1 MADRSIMVTLRAN
14 VSDFKRQMGIAKE
27 SLGDL
32 EKRAGGVEKVAGT
45 FTGKLVQSAR
55 LQSDSWNAVGDHLTK
70 VGIAT
75 TALSAGTLAVGISY
89 NQLQQ
94 SSRAA
99 LSTLLG
105 GAQAANAQM
114 DQLDAFAKTS
124 PFAKDVF
131 IKAQQQMLGFGIE
144 AQKVVPYLS
153 AINEAVAATGGSNQD
168 IAELT
173 RIFSQV
179 QAAAKITATDLMQFG
194 QRGVD
199 AATLIGSQMGK
210 TGAEIRQEITAGT
223 LDAGVALDALAA
235 GMQDRF
241 GGASAAVK
249 DTMAGAFDRVKAAF
263 RDLASTLA
271 TPLVDP
277 EGGGFLV
284 DLTNGLAD
292 FLRTVEAAPGPLKQI
307 IFYGGSLVGVL
318 ALLSGGMM
326 KGGTAVI
333 NYREHVATLAETFP
347 RLASAVK
354 VANVA
359 LGAIG
364 AALAVAT
371 VAWGLYAKV
380 QAEDAAAVEGHRS
393 AAEELRGTL
402 EATTGAI
409 TAQTRELIINRLEAS
424 GALAAYTN
432 LGGAAGDLAD
442 VVLGNAEAT
451 ARYSELMREHGKAV
465 DLGVDSYIAYSGEA
479 KTVDDAVGSMATQ
492 LGMAKDATERITEE
506 TEGATSGLHDFAAA
520 QEAATAV
527 IQAARDAINA
537 QADALET
544 LRNQTMGA
552 ERSAIALEESMV
564 KLSDAVSTNGA
575 TIDINTEAGRNNRS
589 AILDA
594 IDATNKH
601 AQSMLDSGSSYG
613 EVKKHLE
620 TSRQRMIE
628 MGVGAGIAEGD
639 MIALVDSMLM
649 VPKEVS
655 SKVYVETGQALSAIA
670 AVNSKLNAINGKT
683 AYAQIR
689 VLGQGAVATGG
700 PVTPLA
706 EAVQRVQ
713 YRAGGGRVTGPGGPT
728 DDLVPAMGP
737 NGTRFQLSDGEWIIN
752 AAAAAQQGP
761 AAMAAL
767 NAGAATI
774 QYKTSDTAPTA
785 SRHYVPALRS
795 TSGFGAMGATMIAGT
810 VGLTGKLDVGG
821 SLVDLVDA
829 RLDFAGA
836 QLDLAGRAL

>member
-1 MADRSIMVTLRAN
+1 MVTLKAN
-14 VSDFKRQMGIAKE
+14 VNDFKRQMGKATE

-32 EKRAGGVEKVAGT
+32 EKRAGGAEKVAGT
-45 FTGKLVQSAR
+45 AMGKIAQSAR
-55 LQSDSWNAVGDHLTK
+55 LQADSWDAVGGSLTK
-70 VGIAT
+70 AGVAT
-75 TALSAGTLAVGISY
+75 MALSAVVLKTGISY
-89 NQLQQ
+89 NTLQQ
-94 SSRAA
+94 TSRAA
-99 LSTLLG
+99 LTTLLG
-105 GAQAANAQM
+105 GAEQANAQM
-114 DQLDAFAKTS
+114 DKLDAFAKTS

-131 IKAQQQMLGFGIE
+131 IQAQQQMLGFGIE
-144 AQKVVPYLS
+144 AKKVIPYLS

-199 AATLIGSQMGK
+199 AATLIGSEMGK
-210 TGAEIRQEITAGT
+210 SGAQIRSEITAGT
-223 LDAGVALDALAA
+223 LDAGQALDALAA

-241 GGASAAVK
+241 GGASAMVK
-249 DTMAGAFDRVKAAF
+249 DTMGGAIDRVKAAF

-277 EGGGFLV
+277 NGGGFLV
-284 DLTNGLAD
+284 DMTNGLAD
-292 FLRTVEAAPGPLKQI
+292 FLRTIEAAPGPLKQI
-307 IFYGGSLVGVL
+307 IFYGG
-318 ALLSGGMM
+318 ALLGVVALLGGAMM

-333 NYREHVATLAETFP
+333 NYRAHLATLAETFP
-347 RLASAVK
+347 KLATAVK

-364 AALAVAT
+364 AALAIAT

-506 TEGATSGLHDFAAA
+506 TEGATEGLHDFAAA

-649 VPKEVS
+649 IPKEVS
-655 SKVYVETGQALSAIA
+655 SKVTVSVGAALSAIA
-670 AVNSKLNAINGKT
+670 AVNSKLNAIDGKT
-683 AYAQIR
+683 AYAQIK
-689 VLGQGAVATGG
+689 VYGQGAVATGG
-700 PVTPLA
+700 PVGPLA
-706 EAVQRVQ
+706 DVVRRVQ
-713 YRAGGGRVTGPGGPT
+713 YRASGGPVTGPGGPT
-728 DDLVPAMGP
+728 DDLIPASGP
-737 NGTRFQLSDGEWIIN
+737 FGTRFQLSNKEWIIR
-752 AAAAAQQGP
+752 AASAEKYGG
-761 AAMAAL
+761 AAMAAV
-767 NAGAATI
+767 NAGTATI
-774 QYKTSDTAPTA
+774 QYRAAGGPA
-785 SRHYVPALRS
+785 EPNRFYVPAV
-795 TSGFGAMGATMIAGT
+795 GAGGRGGSQGGSFSVEGARI
-810 VGLTGKLDVGG
+810 TGKLDVGG
-821 SLVDLVDA
+821 VLVDLVDG
-829 RLDFAGA
+829 RLSMVADSVAA
-836 QLDLAGRAL
+836 EGRAV